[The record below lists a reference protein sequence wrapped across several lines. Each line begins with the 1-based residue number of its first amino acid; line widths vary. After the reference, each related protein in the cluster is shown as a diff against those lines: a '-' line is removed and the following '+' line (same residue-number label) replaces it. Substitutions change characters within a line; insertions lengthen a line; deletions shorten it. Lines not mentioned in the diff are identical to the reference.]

1 MTGTKLSMPG
11 EEAASN
17 PSFVRRLRRG
27 TSPQLTTVDRVRSWM
42 AAHAR
47 EDELRAIRD
56 RLTDITDPFAGTTAP
71 GAFTAP
77 LSPAGSGADFER
89 EGEMRMNEN
98 GRNYLSAREAAAW
111 LGLSPGRWTATA

>member
-27 TSPQLTTVDRVRSWM
+27 TSPQLATFDRARSWM

-56 RLTDITDPFAGTTAP
+56 RLTDIMDPFAGTTAP

-77 LSPAGSGADFER
+77 LSPAGADAER
-89 EGEMRMNEN
+89 EGDLRMNEN